1 MGWPDGPVGRG
12 LNGLARPDIRPTD
25 RAWAVR
31 QARWTVQAR
40 PGGPAGQ
47 KGPSPIGPCLARAR
61 AVPCRAGPLLIFSR
75 ARRKVVR
82 DLIVQE
88 RVSLVCL
95 QETKLSNVSNQLASE
110 CLGASFEYA
119 FLPTVNSASGV
130 LLGWRT
136 DA

>member
-61 AVPCRAGPLLIFSR
+61 AVPCRAGPLLIFTGGPTEC
-75 ARRKVVR
+75 
-82 DLIVQE
+82 DGILIIGDECVHPCQCE
-88 RVSLVCL
+88 YSGAFNFVHMCCSGTFYRL
-95 QETKLSNVSNQLASE
+95 QGGQ
-110 CLGASFEYA
+110 
-119 FLPTVNSASGV
+119 
-130 LLGWRT
+130 
-136 DA
+136 DAPRFWNYTCCCS

>member
-61 AVPCRAGPLLIFSR
+61 AVPCRAGPLLIF
-75 ARRKVVR
+75 K
-82 DLIVQE
+82 QNP
-88 RVSLVCL
+88 CL
-95 QETKLSNVSNQLASE
+95 P
-110 CLGASFEYA
+110 C
-119 FLPTVNSASGV
+119 TVHGNHGKP
-130 LLGWRT
+130 
-136 DA
+136 

>member
-61 AVPCRAGPLLIFSR
+61 AVPCRAGPLLIFNRMVPDTAPAPAR
-75 ARRKVVR
+75 APSFSYLRTR
-82 DLIVQE
+82 
-88 RVSLVCL
+88 
-95 QETKLSNVSNQLASE
+95 
-110 CLGASFEYA
+110 LGAEIFW
-119 FLPTVNSASGV
+119 FW
-130 LLGWRT
+130 LL
-136 DA
+136 

>member
-61 AVPCRAGPLLIFSR
+61 AVPCRAGPLLIFNHR
-75 ARRKVVR
+75 IEFFKIWT
-82 DLIVQE
+82 L
-88 RVSLVCL
+88 
-95 QETKLSNVSNQLASE
+95 
-110 CLGASFEYA
+110 
-119 FLPTVNSASGV
+119 NSAPSM
-130 LLGWRT
+130 L
-136 DA
+136 APS

>member
-61 AVPCRAGPLLIFSR
+61 AVPCRAGPLLIFMR
-75 ARRKVVR
+75 DKVLF
-82 DLIVQE
+82 LITMLRGLFIPPWVE
-88 RVSLVCL
+88 FFF
-95 QETKLSNVSNQLASE
+95 K
-110 CLGASFEYA
+110 
-119 FLPTVNSASGV
+119 
-130 LLGWRT
+130 
-136 DA
+136 

>member
-61 AVPCRAGPLLIFSR
+61 AVPCRAGPLLIFTR
-75 ARRKVVR
+75 YQGKR
-82 DLIVQE
+82 DE
-88 RVSLVCL
+88 
-95 QETKLSNVSNQLASE
+95 
-110 CLGASFEYA
+110 
-119 FLPTVNSASGV
+119 
-130 LLGWRT
+130 
-136 DA
+136 